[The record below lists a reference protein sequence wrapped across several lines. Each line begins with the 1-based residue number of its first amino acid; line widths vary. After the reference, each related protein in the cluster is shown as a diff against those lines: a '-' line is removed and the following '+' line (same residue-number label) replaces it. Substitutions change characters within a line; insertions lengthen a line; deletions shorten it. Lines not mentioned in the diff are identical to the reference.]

1 MERGQ
6 RNVRR
11 LRRGAALM
19 TEVLAYARVRRAW
32 WIVPIAVIL
41 LLLSCLI
48 FIAASVSPLI
58 YTMF

>member
-1 MERGQ
+1 
-6 RNVRR
+6 
-11 LRRGAALM
+11 M